1 MSKKEQKTTANEPA
15 EFDFR
20 TIKTFE
26 DACKQIRITTKLP
39 DVSELMDDDLRK
51 PVIAAYKLMVIYKA
65 INNGWRPDWSN
76 WNQYKYYPWFEVL
89 SSGFGFS
96 CSYCVYGRTDS
107 LVGSRLCTDSREKA
121 LYIATQFEDLYKDYF
136 LYSE

>member
-1 MSKKEQKTTANEPA
+1 MNKKANKPA
-15 EFDFR
+15 PQEAPDFDFS

-26 DACKQIRITTKLP
+26 DACKHIRITTKLP
-39 DVSELMDDDLRK
+39 DVSALMDEDLRK
-51 PVIAAYKLMVIYKA
+51 PVIANYKLMVIFKA

-76 WNQYKYYPWFEVL
+76 WNQYKYYPWFRVL

-96 CSYCVYGRTDS
+96 GSRYGCDHSVTG
-107 LVGSRLCTDSREKA
+107 VGSRLCTDSSEKA
-121 LYIATQFEDLYKDYF
+121 LYIAKQFEELYKECF